1 MMIKIKGYCNCQ
13 AISCDIVTA
22 YSRKISILVVKKKK
36 MKRMSFYTDD
46 ITGRYVWSTVY
57 NQV

>member
-22 YSRKISILVVKKKK
+22 YSRKISIVVVKKKK

-46 ITGRYVWSTVY
+46 ITGRYV
-57 NQV
+57 

>member
-22 YSRKISILVVKKKK
+22 YSRKISILVVETKNDT
-36 MKRMSFYTDD
+36 SFYTDD
-46 ITGRYVWSTVY
+46 ITDRYM
-57 NQV
+57 

>member
-22 YSRKISILVVKKKK
+22 YSRKISTLVVKKKNE
-36 MKRMSFYTDD
+36 T
-46 ITGRYVWSTVY
+46 YVVLY
-57 NQV
+57 

>member
-22 YSRKISILVVKKKK
+22 YSRKISIFVVKKKNE
-36 MKRMSFYTDD
+36 T
-46 ITGRYVWSTVY
+46 YVVLY
-57 NQV
+57 